1 MLETRYNYYIE
12 STTHKGNEMNKTK
25 KLYEIREFVG
35 NNYSKSLGRKLRD
48 RSAAIKIKNR
58 LKKQKREIFI
68 SPISISI

>member
-1 MLETRYNYYIE
+1 MLVYYHYIG

-25 KLYEIREFVG
+25 KMYEIREFVG

-58 LKKQKREIFI
+58 LKKQKREVFI
-68 SPISISI
+68 SAIQISI